1 MPQIGPLEL
10 MVVAVIALIVF
21 GPRRLPEM
29 ARTIGKTLNEFKKQ
43 ANDLKSQF
51 NAADFEDDPIKPD
64 SPPGPGT
71 VVPEPTGSVA
81 TVAATAQMA
90 SSESDTATAAEP
102 VDATAELPSP
112 TAEADDEPVASPAAE
127 ARPGVGQTSG
137 P

>member
-81 TVAATAQMA
+81 ATAEIASSDSAATTT
-90 SSESDTATAAEP
+90 TADPLEP
-102 VDATAELPSP
+102 TAELPSP
-112 TAEADDEPVASPAAE
+112 TPKAEGDPLTDTAAE
-127 ARPGVGQTSG
+127 VRPGVGQTSG